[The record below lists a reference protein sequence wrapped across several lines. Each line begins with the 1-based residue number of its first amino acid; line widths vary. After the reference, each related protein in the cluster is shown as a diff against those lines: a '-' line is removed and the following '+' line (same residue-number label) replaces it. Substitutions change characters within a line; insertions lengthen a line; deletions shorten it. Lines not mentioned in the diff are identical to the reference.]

1 MRYVEVQGVRL
12 SAIGLGC
19 WQFGAK
25 EWGYGS
31 EYAEGEAGRI
41 VERALALGINLF
53 DTAEIYA
60 RGQSERILGRA
71 LQGHRSDAFI
81 ATKMLPVLP
90 LASVVTRRGEGSLRR
105 LGVDKIDLYQLHWP
119 NPVVPLSQQ
128 MGGMR
133 ELQRRGLIDHVG
145 VSNYSLSRWRAAE
158 AALGGPVMS
167 NQVQYSLVHRGPE
180 ADLVP
185 WAASNDRLV
194 MAYSPLAQG
203 FLSGRYDAS
212 NAPRGVRLNN
222 AMFLP
227 DNLQAATPLL
237 DALRGIAAAH
247 GATPAQVALAW
258 VIRRPNVVAIPG
270 ASSVAQ
276 LEQNA
281 AAADLDLDDE
291 EDAQL
296 TAASDAF
303 RPVTGA
309 AAVPKLLERRLRG
322 PAPSASAPPAPSGSA
337 G

>member
-1 MRYVEVQGVRL
+1 MRYVECQGVRL

-25 EWGYGS
+25 EWGYGE
-31 EYAEGEAGRI
+31 EYADQEAGRI
-41 VERALALGINLF
+41 VARALELGINLF

-71 LQGHRSDAFI
+71 LQGHRSEAFI

-90 LASVVTRRGEGSLRR
+90 LASVVVRRGEGSLRR
-105 LGVDKIDLYQLHWP
+105 LGIDKIDLYQLHWP

-128 MGGMR
+128 LGGMR
-133 ELQRRGLIDHVG
+133 ELQHRGLVDHVG
-145 VSNYSLSRWRAAE
+145 VSNFSLARWRAAE

-167 NQVQYSLVHRGPE
+167 NQVQFSLADRRPE
-180 ADLVP
+180 AELVP
-185 WAASNDRLV
+185 WAAANDRIV

-203 FLSGRYDAS
+203 LLSARYDES

-222 AMFLP
+222 SLFLP
-227 DNLQAATPLL
+227 DNLRAAAPMLE
-237 DALRGIAAAH
+237 ALRKIAVAH
-247 GATPAQVALAW
+247 DATPAQVALAW

-281 AAADLDLDDE
+281 AAADLALDDE

-303 RPVTGA
+303 RPVRGA
-309 AAVPKLLERRLRG
+309 AAAPKLLERRLRR
-322 PAPSASAPPAPSGSA
+322 
-337 G
+337 

>member
-1 MRYVEVQGVRL
+1 MRYVECQGTRL

-25 EWGYGS
+25 EWGYGA
-31 EYAEGEAGRI
+31 EYADREAGRI
-41 VERALALGINLF
+41 VERALELGINLF

-71 LQGHRSDAFI
+71 LRGHRDQAFI
-81 ATKMLPVLP
+81 ATKLFPVLP
-90 LASVVTRRGEGSLRR
+90 LAPIVVRRGEGSLRR
-105 LGVDKIDLYQLHWP
+105 LGVDKIDLYQLHGP

-133 ELQRRGLIDHVG
+133 ELQRRGLVDHVG

-167 NQVQYSLVHRGPE
+167 NQVQYSL
-180 ADLVP
+180 ADRRPDAELVP
-185 WAASNDRLV
+185 WAAANDRLV

-203 FLSGRYDAS
+203 FLSGRYDES
-212 NAPRGVRLNN
+212 NVPGGVRRNN
-222 AMFLP
+222 ALFLT
-227 DNLQAATPLL
+227 DNVRAAKPLL
-237 DALRGIAAAH
+237 DALRGVAAAH
-247 GATPAQVALAW
+247 DATPAQIALAW

-281 AAADLDLDDE
+281 AAAGLDLDDG

-303 RPVTGA
+303 RPVRGP
-309 AAVPKLLERRLRG
+309 AAVPKLVERRLRR
-322 PAPSASAPPAPSGSA
+322 
-337 G
+337 

>member
-31 EYAEGEAGRI
+31 AYADGEAGRI
-41 VERALALGINLF
+41 VERALELGINLF

-60 RGQSERILGRA
+60 RGESERILGRA
-71 LQGHRSDAFI
+71 LQGHRAEAFI
-81 ATKMLPVLP
+81 ATKMLPLLP
-90 LASVVTRRGEGSLRR
+90 VAPLVVQRGEASLRR

-119 NPVVPLSQQ
+119 NPVVPMSQQ

-133 ELQRRGLIDHVG
+133 ELQRRGLVDHVG
-145 VSNYSLSRWRAAE
+145 VSNYSLARWRAAE

-180 ADLVP
+180 AELVP

-194 MAYSPLAQG
+194 LAYSPLAQG

-222 AMFLP
+222 SMFLP
-227 DNLQAATPLL
+227 DNLRAAAPLL
-237 DALRGIAAAH
+237 DALRGIATAH
-247 GATPAQVALAW
+247 GVTPAQVALAW

-281 AAADLDLDDE
+281 AAADIDLDDE

-303 RPVTGA
+303 RPIHGP

-322 PAPSASAPPAPSGSA
+322 SAPSAPSAPSSSA

>member
-1 MRYVEVQGVRL
+1 MRYVECQGERL

-25 EWGYGS
+25 EWGYGT
-31 EYAEGEAGRI
+31 EYADREAAKI
-41 VERALALGINLF
+41 VERALELGINLF
-53 DTAEIYA
+53 DTAEVYA

-71 LQGHRSDAFI
+71 LEGHRDQAFI
-81 ATKMLPVLP
+81 ATKVLPVMP
-90 LASVVTRRGEGSLRR
+90 LARVVVQHGEGSLRR
-105 LGVDKIDLYQLHWP
+105 LGISTIDLYQLHWP

-133 ELQRRGLIDHVG
+133 ELQQRGEVRHVG

-167 NQVQYSLVHRGPE
+167 NQVPYNLVQRKPE
-180 ADLVP
+180 VDLVP
-185 WAASNDRLV
+185 WAAANDRIV

-203 FLSGRYDAS
+203 FLSGRYDES
-212 NAPRGVRLNN
+212 NAPGGVRANN
-222 AMFLP
+222 SLFLP
-227 DNLQAATPLL
+227 DNLRAARPRI
-237 DALRGIAAAH
+237 DALRAIADAR

-270 ASSVAQ
+270 ASSVSQ

-281 AAADLDLDDE
+281 AAADLELDDE
-291 EDAQL
+291 DDGRL

-303 RPVTGA
+303 HPVRGA
-309 AAVPKLLERRLRG
+309 AAAPKLVQRRLRR
-322 PAPSASAPPAPSGSA
+322 
-337 G
+337 